1 MTSATQP
8 KTVGVVGGGL
18 AGLAAGCALADAG
31 LKVTLFERRPYVGG
45 RASSYEHPG
54 TGEVVDNCQHVLF
67 GCCTNLIHFYETL
80 GVADKIGWSSEINF
94 VEPGGR
100 ITKFAPSM
108 LPAPLHNVPA
118 FIGSPLFSLQ
128 DKLAIA
134 RGLTAM
140 LKGLPQDSGE
150 DFLSWLRRYKQTPQA
165 IQRFWEPVLVSALTE
180 DLDRISVRYAT
191 KVFRELFLISA
202 EGGKMGVPAIPL
214 SDLYA
219 AAVNYIRSRGGEVL
233 LRTTVTGFSPSESG
247 VTVTSNTGDQKFD
260 FAVLAAPFQTAAGLL
275 PADPTGEDLRAR
287 LQHFEATP
295 ITGIHLWFDR
305 EITPLPHAALMDRT
319 IQWMYQKSKLQENRE
334 GPGSYLELVV
344 SASKSL
350 VPKSREEI
358 LELAQR
364 ELAEFFPAAKDA
376 KVEKAAVIK
385 EIYAAYAI
393 LPGLDEFRPE
403 AVTGWPRVF
412 LAGDWTATG
421 WPATMEGAVRSGYM
435 AAEEVTASFGQ
446 RRRFLVADMAGKG
459 LMKLLG

>member
-1 MTSATQP
+1 MQQVAII
-8 KTVGVVGGGL
+8 GGGL

-80 GVADKIGWSSEINF
+80 GVAGKIGWSSEINF

-100 ITKFAPSM
+100 ITKFAPSV

-118 FIGSPLFSLQ
+118 FISSPLFSLQ

-140 LKGLPQDSGE
+140 LKGLPQDSNE
-150 DFLSWLRRYKQTPQA
+150 DFLSWLRRYQQTPQA
-165 IQRFWEPVLVSALTE
+165 IKRFWEPVLVSALTE

-191 KVFRELFLISA
+191 KVFRELFLVSA

-247 VTVTSNTGDQKFD
+247 VTVTSNAGDQKFD
-260 FAVLAAPFQTAAGLL
+260 FAVLAAPFQSAAGLL

-287 LQHFEATP
+287 LQHFEPTP

-344 SASKSL
+344 SASKQL

-358 LELAQR
+358 LDLALR

-385 EIYAAYAI
+385 EVYAAYAI
-393 LPGLDEFRPE
+393 LPGLDEFRPG

-446 RRRFLVADMAGKG
+446 RQRFLVADMPKTG

>member
-1 MTSATQP
+1 MQQVAII
-8 KTVGVVGGGL
+8 GGGL

-31 LKVTLFERRPYVGG
+31 LRVTLFERRPYVGG

-67 GCCTNLIHFYETL
+67 GCCTNLIHFYEKL
-80 GVADKIGWSSEINF
+80 GIADKIGWSSDINF
-94 VEPGGR
+94 IEPGGR
-100 ITKFAPSM
+100 TTKFAPSG

-118 FIGSPLFSLQ
+118 FIRSPLFSLQ

-140 LKGLPQDSGE
+140 LKGLPEDSGE
-150 DFLSWLRRYKQTPQA
+150 NFLSWLRRHKQTQQA
-165 IQRFWEPVLVSALTE
+165 IKRFWEPVLVSALTE
-180 DLDRISVRYAT
+180 DLDRISVHYAM
-191 KVFRELFLISA
+191 KVFRELFLILS

-219 AAVNYIRSRGGEVL
+219 AAVEYIRRRGGAVL
-233 LRTTVTGFSPSESG
+233 LRTAVTGFAATESG
-247 VTVTSNTGDQKFD
+247 VTVTSSAGEQKFD
-260 FAVLAAPFQTAAGLL
+260 FAVLAAPFQTAASLL
-275 PADPTGEDLRAR
+275 PSDATGEGLKAQ
-287 LQHFEATP
+287 LQHFEPTP

-319 IQWMYQKSKLQENRE
+319 IQWMYQKSKLQQNRE

-350 VPKSREEI
+350 VQKSREEI
-358 LELAQR
+358 LDLALR

-385 EIYAAYAI
+385 EVYAAYAI
-393 LPGLDEFRPE
+393 LPGLDEFRP
-403 AVTGWPRVF
+403 AASTGWPRVF

-421 WPATMEGAVRSGYM
+421 WPATMEGAVRSGYL
-435 AAEEVTASFGQ
+435 AAEALTGSLGQ
-446 RRRFLVADMAGKG
+446 RQECIVADMPAQG

>member
-1 MTSATQP
+1 MQQVAII
-8 KTVGVVGGGL
+8 GGGL

-67 GCCTNLIHFYETL
+67 GCCTNLIRFYEKL
-80 GVADKIGWSSEINF
+80 GVADKIGWSSDINF
-94 VEPGGR
+94 IEPGGR
-100 ITKFAPSM
+100 ITKFAPSR

-118 FIGSPLFSLQ
+118 FIRSPLFSLQ

-140 LKGLPQDSGE
+140 LKGLPEDSGE
-150 DFLSWLRRYKQTPQA
+150 NFLSWLRRHRQTQQA
-165 IQRFWEPVLVSALTE
+165 IKRFWEPVLVSALTE
-180 DLDRISVRYAT
+180 DLDRISVHYAM
-191 KVFRELFLISA
+191 KVFRELFLISS

-219 AAVNYIRSRGGEVL
+219 AAVEYIRRRGGDVL
-233 LRTTVTGFSPSESG
+233 LRTTVTGFAATESG
-247 VTVTSNTGDQKFD
+247 VTITSSAGEQKFD
-260 FAVLAAPFQTAAGLL
+260 FVVLAAPFQTAASLL
-275 PADPTGEDLRAR
+275 PSDATGEGLKAR
-287 LQHFEATP
+287 LQHFEPTP

-350 VPKSREEI
+350 VQKSREEI
-358 LELAQR
+358 LDLAVR
-364 ELAEFFPAAKDA
+364 ELAEFFPTVKDA

-385 EIYAAYAI
+385 EVYAAYAI
-393 LPGLDEFRPE
+393 LPGLDEFRP
-403 AVTGWPRVF
+403 AASTGWPRVF

-421 WPATMEGAVRSGYM
+421 WPATMEGAVRSGYL
-435 AAEEVTASFGQ
+435 AAEALTESLGQ
-446 RRRFLVADMAGKG
+446 RQECIVADLPAKG